1 VTGKSLIDLSAEKS
15 LIDSGP
21 KIEGSIYLMRH
32 GHTVLDVDKRSDGFL
47 DFPLSD
53 KGRLG
58 VIDAQQYL
66 KTVPLDCIYCADLK
80 RTTETAHIVKSGTMS
95 DPDLDKNDDA
105 RTWNLGVF
113 AGTAKKV
120 SKPKVEELMANPS
133 SRPMGGESY
142 AEFCARFVP
151 WFKKMAAE
159 VLKSGKPVLYV
170 GSGSNMRLIAQYL
183 TGDMDNLDLD
193 EGGLAVL
200 HYVGGQWHIEI
211 IIGEDDNGD
220 QVS

>member
-1 VTGKSLIDLSAEKS
+1 MSGSLLDNSTGKSLVDAP
-15 LIDSGP
+15 P
-21 KIEGSIYLMRH
+21 KIDGSIYLMRH

-66 KTVPLDCIYCADLK
+66 KMIPLACIYCADLK
-80 RTTETAHIVKSGTMS
+80 RTTETAHIVKSGTLS
-95 DPDLDKNDDA
+95 DPKVEKTDDG
-105 RTWNLGVF
+105 RTWNLGVL
-113 AGTAKKV
+113 AGTAKTE
-120 SKPKVEELMANPS
+120 SKPKVRDLMASPTS
-133 SRPMGGESY
+133 KPPGGESY
-142 AEFCARFVP
+142 IEFGQRFLP
-151 WFKKMAAE
+151 WFQKMAAG
-159 VLKSGKPVLYV
+159 VIKSGKPVLYV

-183 TGDMDNLDLD
+183 TGNMDNLDLD

-200 HYVGGQWHIEI
+200 HYIGKQWHIEVI
-211 IIGEDDNGD
+211 LGADDNAE

>member
-1 VTGKSLIDLSAEKS
+1 MSLLASSKSLLT
-15 LIDSGP
+15 GPP
-21 KIEGSIYLMRH
+21 KIDASIFLMRH

-66 KTVPLDCIYCADLK
+66 KTVPLACIYCADLK
-80 RTTETAHIVKSGTMS
+80 RTKETAEIVKSGTMS
-95 DPDLDKNDDA
+95 DPKVEKADDA

-120 SKPKVEELMANPS
+120 SKPKVQDLMLNPG

-142 AEFCARFVP
+142 AEFQMRFLP
-151 WFKKMAAE
+151 WFEKISAE
-159 VLKSGKPVLYV
+159 VLKSKKPVLYV

-183 TGDMDNLDLD
+183 TGDLDNLDLD

-200 HYVGGQWHIEI
+200 HSVRGQWNIEVI
-211 IIGEDDNGD
+211 LGEDDTGD

>member
-1 VTGKSLIDLSAEKS
+1 MKGSLLDGVAGKSLVDPT
-15 LIDSGP
+15 P
-21 KIEGSIYLMRH
+21 KIEASIYLMRH

-66 KTVPLDCIYCADLK
+66 KTVPLACIYCPDLK
-80 RTTETAHIVKSGTMS
+80 RTCETAHIVKSGTMS
-95 DPDLDKNDDA
+95 DPKVELTPA
-105 RTWNLGVF
+105 ASTWNLGVL
-113 AGTAKKV
+113 AGTSKKV
-120 SKPKVEELMANPS
+120 SKPKVAELMTTPMQ
-133 SRPMGGESY
+133 RPMGGESFM
-142 AEFCARFVP
+142 EFGTRFIP
-151 WFKKMAAE
+151 WFAKMSDG

-170 GSGSNMRLIAQYL
+170 GSGSNMRMIAQYL
-183 TGDMDNLDLD
+183 TGNMDNLDLD

-200 HYVGGQWHIEI
+200 HYVQKQWHIQVI
-211 IIGEDDNGD
+211 LGADDNAD

>member
-1 VTGKSLIDLSAEKS
+1 MTGSLLDTASSKS

-21 KIEGSIYLMRH
+21 KIDASIFLMRH
-32 GHTVLDVDKRSDGFL
+32 GHTVLDVDNRSDGFL

-66 KTVPLDCIYCADLK
+66 KTVPLVCIYCADLK

-95 DPDLDKNDDA
+95 DPKVEKVDDA

-113 AGTAKKV
+113 AGTAKKI
-120 SKPKVEELMANPS
+120 SKPKVQELMANPAAH
-133 SRPMGGESY
+133 PMGGESY
-142 AEFCARFVP
+142 NDFQARFLP
-151 WFKKMAAE
+151 WFQKIAKGVA
-159 VLKSGKPVLYV
+159 KNGKPVLYV

-200 HYVGGQWHIEI
+200 HSVNGEWHIEVI
-211 IIGEDDNGD
+211 LGEDDNGA

>member
-1 VTGKSLIDLSAEKS
+1 MSGSLLDNSTGKSLVDAP
-15 LIDSGP
+15 P

-66 KTVPLDCIYCADLK
+66 KTVPLACVYCPDLK
-80 RTTETAHIVKSGTMS
+80 RTCETSHIVKSGTMS
-95 DPDLDKNDDA
+95 DPKVEIA
-105 RTWNLGVF
+105 PAASTWNLGVL
-113 AGTAKKV
+113 AGTAKAV
-120 SKPKVEELMANPS
+120 SKPKVRELMASPGTK
-133 SRPMGGESY
+133 PMGGESY
-142 AEFCARFVP
+142 AEFAARFIP
-151 WFKKMAAE
+151 WFTKMADG
-159 VLKSGKPVLYV
+159 VLKSRKPVLYV
-170 GSGSNMRLIAQYL
+170 GSGSNMRMIAQYL
-183 TGDMDNLDLD
+183 TGNMDNLDLD

-200 HYVGGQWHIEI
+200 HYVGKQWHIQVI
-211 IIGEDDNGD
+211 LGADDNAD

>member
-1 VTGKSLIDLSAEKS
+1 MTGSLLDTASSKSLIDT
-15 LIDSGP
+15 GP

-53 KGRLG
+53 DGRLG

-66 KTVPLDCIYCADLK
+66 KTIPLSCIYTPDLK
-80 RTTETAHIVKSGTMS
+80 RTMETAHIVKSGTMS
-95 DPDLDKNDDA
+95 DPKIDKSDEA
-105 RTWNLGVF
+105 RTWNLGVL

-120 SKPKVEELMANPS
+120 SKPKVQDLMTTPTVK
-133 SRPMGGESY
+133 PMGGESY
-142 AEFCARFVP
+142 AEFCKRFVP
-151 WFKKMAAE
+151 WFRKMAAE
-159 VLKSGKPVLYV
+159 VLDDGKPVLYV
-170 GSGSNMRLIAQYL
+170 GSGSNMRLIAQVL

-200 HYVGGQWHIEI
+200 HYVNGQWHIQI
-211 IIGEDDNGD
+211 ILGADDNAD